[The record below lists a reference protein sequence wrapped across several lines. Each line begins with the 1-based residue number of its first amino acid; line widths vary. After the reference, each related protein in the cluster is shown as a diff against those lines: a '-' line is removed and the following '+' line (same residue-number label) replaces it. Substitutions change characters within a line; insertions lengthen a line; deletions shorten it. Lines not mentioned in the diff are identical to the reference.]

1 MKITALLAAGALAL
15 CAAPTTEARL
25 GRQGRSLRVGD
36 LPWPYQPPSYKDEDD
51 LGIRP
56 PPGPG
61 HFRDGD
67 ELGIR
72 PPISPPGSFWDGD
85 ELGIRPPPILG
96 RSWDDDDNLGRP
108 VSGACYS
115 AQERLCGQCGFE
127 NECRLQC
134 NKRNEKEL
142 RKACGF

>member
-56 PPGPG
+56 PPILG
-61 HFRDGD
+61 RSWDGD

-72 PPISPPGSFWDGD
+72 PPPILGRSWDGD

-108 VSGACYS
+108 VSGACYF

-134 NKRNEKEL
+134 NKRNKKEL